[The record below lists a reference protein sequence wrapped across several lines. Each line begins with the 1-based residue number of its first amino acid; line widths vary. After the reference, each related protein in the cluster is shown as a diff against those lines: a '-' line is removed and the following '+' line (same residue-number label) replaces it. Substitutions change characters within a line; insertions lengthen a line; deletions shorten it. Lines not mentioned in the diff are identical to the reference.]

1 MSLSGSLF
9 NGVSGLQTAQRQINV
24 TSGNVSN
31 ANVEGYSKKTAA
43 SVTRLVDG
51 QNSGVETGPI
61 RREVD
66 AYLDGEAMRARTE
79 LGALDTRS
87 EYLNRVS
94 EMFGTLSNDSTLA
107 NGLNALSGAMEA
119 LSVEPESA
127 SARRDVVEAADAV
140 ARQFNRISTGTTDL
154 RVEASNEIDQ
164 GVATVND
171 ALQSVA
177 ELNDEISRAEALG
190 RTTADLQDERDRQL
204 ETLSEWMDISTFSR
218 DNGQIAVMGK
228 MANGSSRMLVDSGA
242 VQFDFS
248 KATALGPT
256 ADDDDGVP
264 TLSFAGPDPE
274 ASEQLGAKTGGRLGA
289 LLDVRDTTL
298 TDFHRDID
306 RLAQTVRDRVNA
318 AHNQGTPGNAP
329 TGSSETIIGSRAF
342 GGADG
347 LPEEITSVSGTLAL
361 SEVDGDGNV
370 TAIYDIQ
377 MTNVQ
382 GRLPT
387 PPPDPTVHDLRD
399 ALNEE
404 MRANHASV
412 AAKYPPGSGPFALT
426 GEGRLQVSAPSSSNF
441 IVSAGEATVEGAAGE
456 RNFSHY
462 FGLNNL
468 FETSG
473 TNLTGM
479 AGNIRVNAD
488 IKADPA
494 ELSAGRA
501 STTVDQQAI
510 PIGDPTVAQAM
521 ADAFEA
527 RGTIAA
533 SGGNLRD
540 VDTTMSGYAADIL
553 SFQASE
559 TSRTDT
565 ARDFQQTMY
574 DELKFRADSKS
585 GVNIDE
591 ELSNMLVFEQA
602 YNASARVIST
612 VQQMFDTLDRMMN

>member
-9 NGVSGLQTAQRQINV
+9 NGVTGLQTAQRQINV
-24 TSGNVSN
+24 TSANVSN
-31 ANVEGYSKKTAA
+31 ANVEGYSQKTAA
-43 SVTRLVDG
+43 AVTRLVDG
-51 QNSGVETGPI
+51 HNSGVEVGPI

-79 LGALDTRS
+79 LGALDARS
-87 EYLNRVS
+87 DYLNRVS

-107 NGLNALSGAMEA
+107 NGLNDLSGALEA

-127 SARRDVVEAADAV
+127 SARRDVVEAADAL
-140 ARQFNRISTGTTDL
+140 ARQFNRISKGTVDL

-164 GVATVND
+164 GVAAVND
-171 ALQSVA
+171 ALESVA

-190 RTTADLQDERDRQL
+190 RPTADLQDERDRQL

-242 VQFDFS
+242 VQFD
-248 KATALGPT
+248 
-256 ADDDDGVP
+256 
-264 TLSFAGPDPE
+264 
-274 ASEQLGAKTGGRLGA
+274 AKTGGRLGA
-289 LLDVRDTTL
+289 LLDMRDTTL

-318 AHNQGTPGNAP
+318 AHNQGTPSNAA
-329 TGSSETIIGSRAF
+329 TGSSETVIGSRAF
-342 GGADG
+342 GGGDG
-347 LPEEITSVSGTLAL
+347 FPDGITNVSGTLTL
-361 SEVDGDGNV
+361 SEVDVDGNV
-370 TAIYDIQ
+370 TDSFDID
-377 MTNVQ
+377 MADVQ
-382 GRLPT
+382 STLPT
-387 PPPDPTVHDLRD
+387 DPTVSDLRD
-399 ALNEE
+399 ALNT
-404 MRANHASV
+404 V
-412 AAKYPPGSGPFALT
+412 ATSAPLGFTNNPFDLT
-426 GEGRLQVSAPSSSNF
+426 AEGRLEVSAPNSSDF
-441 IVSAGEATVEGAAGE
+441 TVSGGNATVEGAAGA

-501 STTVDQQAI
+501 STTIDQQAV
-510 PIGDPTVAQAM
+510 PVGDPTVAQAM

-559 TSRTDT
+559 TSRTET

-585 GVNIDE
+585 GVNVDE

>member
-24 TSGNVSN
+24 TSANVSN
-31 ANVEGYSKKTAA
+31 ANVEGYSQKAA
-43 SVTRLVDG
+43 AAVTRLVDG
-51 QNSGVETGPI
+51 QNSGVEVGPI

-87 EYLNRVS
+87 DYLNRVS
-94 EMFGTLSNDSTLA
+94 EMFGTLFNDSTLA
-107 NGLNALSGAMEA
+107 NGLNDLSGALEA

-127 SARRDVVEAADAV
+127 SARRDVVEAADAL
-140 ARQFNRISTGTTDL
+140 ARQFNRISKGTVDL

-164 GVATVND
+164 GVAAVND
-171 ALQSVA
+171 ALESVA

-190 RTTADLQDERDRQL
+190 RPTADLKDERDRQL
-204 ETLSEWMDISTFSR
+204 ETLSDWMDISTFSR

-228 MANGSSRMLVDSGA
+228 MATGSSRMLVDSGA

-256 ADDDDGVP
+256 ADDEDGVP
-264 TLSFAGPDPE
+264 ALSFAGPDPE

-289 LLDVRDTTL
+289 LLDVRDNML

-318 AHNQGTPGNAP
+318 AHNQGTQKNEFQASILGSRPVPAASEISDA
-329 TGSSETIIGSRAF
+329 TGSMTLVINTGGILTEQTIHF
-342 GGADG
+342 DG
-347 LPEEITSVSGTLAL
+347 
-361 SEVDGDGNV
+361 
-370 TAIYDIQ
+370 
-377 MTNVQ
+377 
-382 GRLPT
+382 
-387 PPPDPTVHDLRD
+387 PPPANEFTTGTVTDLVNHMNGQIAGGDPF
-399 ALNEE
+399 
-404 MRANHASV
+404 V
-412 AAKYPPGSGPFALT
+412 AP
-426 GEGRLQVSAPSSSNF
+426 SAPSNQLQ
-441 IVSAGEATVEGAAGE
+441 IDASAIGATSIALDVDTAQISGDQNLVGDAAT
-456 RNFSHY
+456 NFSQY
-462 FGLNNL
+462 FGLNDL
-468 FETSG
+468 FVTDVDPANPTAISG
-473 TNLTGM
+473 I
-479 AGNIRVNAD
+479 AGEIHVRSD
-488 IKADPA
+488 IKADP
-494 ELSAGRA
+494 ERLSTGRA
-501 STTVDQQAI
+501 SDASAPTGVAV
-510 PIGDPTVAQAM
+510 GDNTVAQAM
-521 ADAFEA
+521 AGAFEA
-527 RGTIAA
+527 SGTVQA

-540 VDTTMSGYAADIL
+540 VETTMTGYAADIL

-559 TSRTDT
+559 TSRTET

-585 GVNIDE
+585 GVNVDE

>member
-1 MSLSGSLF
+1 MSLSDSLF
-9 NGVSGLQTAQRQINV
+9 NGITGLQTAQRQINV

-31 ANVEGYSKKTAA
+31 ANVEGYSQKTAA
-43 SVTRLVDG
+43 AVTRLVDG
-51 QNSGVETGPI
+51 QNSGVDVGPI

-66 AYLDGEAMRARTE
+66 AYLDGETMRARTE

-87 EYLNRVS
+87 EYLNRVN

-107 NGLNALSGAMEA
+107 NGLNALSSALEA

-127 SARRDVVEAADAV
+127 SARRDVVEAADAL
-140 ARQFNRISTGTTDL
+140 ARQLNRISQGTVDL

-164 GVATVND
+164 GVAAVND
-171 ALQSVA
+171 ALESVA

-190 RTTADLQDERDRQL
+190 RPTADLRDERDRQL
-204 ETLSEWMDISTFSR
+204 ETLSDWMDISTFSR
-218 DNGQIAVMGK
+218 ENGQIAVMGR
-228 MANGSSRMLVDSGA
+228 MADGSSKMLVDSGA

-248 KATALGPT
+248 KANALGP
-256 ADDDDGVP
+256 AKASGDG
-264 TLSFAGPDPE
+264 DPVLFGTSTPNDP
-274 ASEQLGAKTGGRLGA
+274 SEQLGVGTGGRLGA
-289 LLDVRDTTL
+289 LLDVRDNML

-306 RLAQTVRDRVNA
+306 ILAQTVRDRVNA
-318 AHNQGTPGNAP
+318 AHNLGATGNAA
-329 TGSSETIIGSRAF
+329 TANSGTITGSRAF
-342 GGADG
+342 GGANGFPDG
-347 LPEEITSVSGTLAL
+347 ITSVSGTLTL
-361 SEVDGDGNV
+361 SSVDGDGNV
-370 TAIYDIQ
+370 TATYDIA
-377 MTNVQ
+377 MANVQ

-387 PPPDPTVHDLRD
+387 SPPDPTVSDLRD
-399 ALNEE
+399 ALNDEL
-404 MRANHASV
+404 ASN
-412 AAKYPPGSGPFALT
+412 YPSLSAPFDLT
-426 GEGRLQVSAPSSSNF
+426 SDGRLEVSAPN
-441 IVSAGEATVEGAAGE
+441 VSDFTVTAGGANVDGAAGE

-473 TNLTGM
+473 ANLTGI
-479 AGNIRVNAD
+479 AGNIRLNAD
-488 IKADPA
+488 IQADPA
-494 ELSAGRA
+494 KLSAGGVIP
-501 STTVDQQAI
+501 TVDQQAI
-510 PIGDPTVAQAM
+510 PVGDASIAQAM
-521 ADAFEA
+521 AAAFEA
-527 RGTIAA
+527 RDTIAA
-533 SGGNLRD
+533 SGGNVGD

-574 DELKFRADSKS
+574 DELKFRSDSKS

>member
-9 NGVSGLQTAQRQINV
+9 NGVTGLQTAQRQINV
-24 TSGNVSN
+24 TSANVSN
-31 ANVEGYSKKTAA
+31 ANVEGYSQKTAA
-43 SVTRLVDG
+43 AVTRLVDG
-51 QNSGVETGPI
+51 QNSGVEVGPI

-87 EYLNRVS
+87 DYLNRVS

-107 NGLNALSGAMEA
+107 NGLNGLSGALEA

-127 SARRDVVEAADAV
+127 SARRDVVEAADAL
-140 ARQFNRISTGTTDL
+140 ARQFNRISKGTVDL
-154 RVEASNEIDQ
+154 RVDASNEIDQ
-164 GVATVND
+164 GVAAVND
-171 ALQSVA
+171 ALESVA

-190 RTTADLQDERDRQL
+190 RPTADLQDERDRQL
-204 ETLSEWMDISTFSR
+204 ETLSDWMDISTFSR

-256 ADDDDGVP
+256 ADDDGGVP
-264 TLSFAGPDPE
+264 ALSFAGPDPE

-289 LLDVRDTTL
+289 LLDMRDTTL

-318 AHNQGTPGNAP
+318 AHNQGTPSNAP
-329 TGSSETIIGSRAF
+329 TGSSETVIGSRAF
-342 GGADG
+342 GGGDG
-347 LPEEITSVSGTLAL
+347 FPDGITNVSGTLTL
-361 SEVDGDGNV
+361 SEVDVNGNV
-370 TAIYDIQ
+370 TDSFDID
-377 MTNVQ
+377 MADVQ
-382 GRLPT
+382 SILPT
-387 PPPDPTVHDLRD
+387 DPTVSDLRD
-399 ALNEE
+399 ALNT
-404 MRANHASV
+404 V
-412 AAKYPPGSGPFALT
+412 ATSAPLGFTNNPFDLT
-426 GEGRLQVSAPSSSNF
+426 AEGRLEVSAPNSSDF
-441 IVSAGEATVEGAAGE
+441 TVSGGNATVEGAAGA

-488 IKADPA
+488 IRADPA

-501 STTVDQQAI
+501 STTIDQQAV
-510 PIGDPTVAQAM
+510 PVGDPTVAQAM

-527 RGTIAA
+527 RGTIPA

-559 TSRTDT
+559 TSRTET

-585 GVNIDE
+585 GVNVDE

>member
-9 NGVSGLQTAQRQINV
+9 HGISGLQTAQRQIEV

-31 ANVEGYSKKTAA
+31 ANVDGYSQKTAA
-43 SVTRLVDG
+43 AVTRMVDG
-51 QNSGVETGPI
+51 QSSGVDIGPI

-66 AYLDGEAMRARTE
+66 TYLDSEAMRARTE
-79 LGALDTRS
+79 LGALNTRS
-87 EYLNRVS
+87 EYLNRFGKV
-94 EMFGTLSNDSTLA
+94 FGTLSNDSTLA
-107 NGLNALSGAMEA
+107 NGLNALSSALEA
-119 LSVEPESA
+119 LSIEPESA

-140 ARQFNRISTGTTDL
+140 ARQFNRISTETTDL

-164 GVATVND
+164 GVATIND
-171 ALQSVA
+171 ALDSVA
-177 ELNDEISRAEALG
+177 ELNDEISRAEALD
-190 RTTADLQDERDRQL
+190 RPTADLRDERDRQL

-218 DNGQIAVMGK
+218 DNGAIAVMGK
-228 MANGSSRMLVDSGA
+228 MADGSTKMLVDSSA
-242 VQFDFS
+242 VQFDFT
-248 KATALGPT
+248 KANALGPIAT
-256 ADDDDGVP
+256 ASDGVP
-264 TLSFAGPDPE
+264 TLVNAGTPAA
-274 ASEQLGAKTGGRLGA
+274 ASDQLGATTGGRLGA
-289 LLDVRDTTL
+289 LLDVRDNTL

-318 AHNQGTPGNAP
+318 AHNLGTAGNAA
-329 TGSSETIIGSRAF
+329 TASSETITGSRAF

-347 LPEEITSVSGTLAL
+347 FPDGITSVSGTLTL

-370 TAIYDIQ
+370 TDTYNIDMGLVDSA
-377 MTNVQ
+377 
-382 GRLPT
+382 LPT
-387 PPPDPTVHDLRD
+387 GATVSDLQD
-399 ALNEE
+399 ALN
-404 MRANHASV
+404 AV
-412 AAKYPPGSGPFALT
+412 ATSLPGVTNNPFDLT
-426 GEGRLQVSAPSSSNF
+426 GGTDGRLVMSAPNGSDF
-441 IVSAGEATVEGAAGE
+441 TVSGGSATVEGAAGE

-473 TNLTGM
+473 TTLTGV

-488 IKADPA
+488 IKMDPA

-501 STTVDQQAI
+501 STTVDQQAV
-510 PIGDPTVAQAM
+510 PVGDAGVAQAM
-521 ADAFEA
+521 AAAFEA

-533 SGGNLRD
+533 SGGNLKA

-574 DELKFRADSKS
+574 DELKFRSDSKS

-612 VQQMFDTLDRMMN
+612 VQEMFDTLDRMIN